1 MRSPPRLAAICIGG
15 VAWMLLSCAPPKD
28 MSPSER
34 RSIELFNGTD
44 LTNWK
49 VFPADAPAET
59 WTVRDGVLV
68 CAGQPVGYLRTEG
81 KYTSFELDLEW
92 RFDPSKGAGNSGV
105 LMRVQ
110 YPDKVW
116 PKSIEAQLQSGSA
129 GDIWNIDDFPM
140 MTNRDRTNGR
150 HTAKA
155 HPSNEKPLGEW
166 NQYSIRLEGDSL
178 QLKVNGVVQNT
189 ATRCEVID
197 GWIALQSEGAH
208 IEFRNIRLRPLP

>member
-1 MRSPPRLAAICIGG
+1 MRSVTVLAAICFCGA
-15 VAWMLLSCAPPKD
+15 AWTLLSCQAPQNIP
-28 MSPSER
+28 PSER
-34 RSIELFNGTD
+34 RRIELFNGAD

-68 CAGQPVGYLRTEG
+68 CAGQPVGYLRTER

-129 GDIWNIDDFPM
+129 GDIWNIDAFPM
-140 MTNRDRTNGR
+140 STNRDRTKGR

-155 HPSNEKPLGEW
+155 QPSSEKPIGEW
-166 NQYSIRLEGDSL
+166 NQYSIRLVDQNL

-189 ATRCEVID
+189 ATRCEVIE